1 MGIDEVAVGH
11 NDGKQEI
18 GIGGGDQTSQRA
30 DVTIVRHG
38 HQCGRQQQHRRVA
51 RLQRQQL
58 LPQYHVWAPTV
69 RCEPLEVLI
78 N

>member
-1 MGIDEVAVGH
+1 MLASQGNKLKMGIDEVAVGY

-38 HQCGRQQQHRRVA
+38 HQCRRQQ
-51 RLQRQQL
+51 QQL
-58 LPQYHVWAPTV
+58 LP
-69 RCEPLEVLI
+69 
-78 N
+78 